1 VFLTGN
7 YKYGVGGAWRGTLC
21 SYKQDRIS
29 ISQYAV
35 DDMYTAEVR
44 SFLNLVYPMNLST
57 VFPHIAAAATIFF
70 LEFIVRQVFKGGN
83 YTREETIVFLI
94 FVTLLTDYYPR
105 NRT

>member
-1 VFLTGN
+1 MFFLSLRYLGNRYLKNTNSDADLFVFLTGN

-29 ISQYAV
+29 ISQYDV

-57 VFPHIAAAATIFF
+57 VFPHIAAAATILFWN
-70 LEFIVRQVFKGGN
+70 L
-83 YTREETIVFLI
+83 
-94 FVTLLTDYYPR
+94 
-105 NRT
+105 